1 MKNSSLFFVLLLVFS
16 LCSCGNRTQSTDSD
30 TNMISSVLE
39 ELNIHLGVCKDDIK
53 TDYEHCKAPALD
65 NEMIS
70 IPSFDYFQVGN
81 TTFTVDNNNVVDQI
95 NTWDDSYS
103 TSTGLS
109 VGSSLSDVMAQ
120 SSNNTLAIFEWADY
134 NYIKKRY
141 EEVFCLY
148 DLDNGVVYAFLAD
161 QLTNKQRE
169 ALLETNPKESC
180 ESPEP
185 NLECLSASM
194 FESISS
200 SLRVSWICISDFNNK
215 KTDVEEVDV
224 APDPVN
230 TVYDQRDTLVHEE
243 ENEIKRKKITFEG
256 NLIMEI
262 HEGGDYAE
270 RIYKYVETD
279 WMTSIVAFIFLPDKT
294 VDVSPYL
301 VESDFDF
308 ISDTFHNRFM
318 AQQTLYDGRK
328 FAEKFANKRVR
339 ITGELYPAI
348 AGWRNVTEVLLG
360 VDKIEVIK

>member
-39 ELNIHLGVCKDDIK
+39 EVNIHLGVCKDDIK
-53 TDYEHCKAPALD
+53 IDYEHCKAPVLD
-65 NEMIS
+65 NEMIF

-81 TTFTVDNNNVVDQI
+81 TTFTVDNNAVDQI

-109 VGSSLSDVMAQ
+109 VGSTLSDVISK
-120 SSNNTLAIFEWADY
+120 SSNNNLCYYEFDTY
-134 NYIKKRY
+134 NYIKKCY
-141 EEVFCLY
+141 EEALCFY
-148 DLDNGVVYAFLAD
+148 DIDNDIAFVFLAD
-161 QLTNKQRE
+161 QLTSKQRSAIFNTNSNE
-169 ALLETNPKESC
+169 SDMPFEPELDLLSD
-180 ESPEP
+180 
-185 NLECLSASM
+185 SM
-194 FESISS
+194 LKSIST

-224 APDPVN
+224 APDPVK

-243 ENEIKRKKITFEG
+243 ENEIKRKKITLEG
-256 NLIMEI
+256 DLIMEI
-262 HEGGDYAE
+262 HEGTDYAE

-301 VESDFDF
+301 VESDYDF
-308 ISDTFHNRFM
+308 IYDTFHNRFM
-318 AQQTLYDGRK
+318 AQQTSYSGRQ